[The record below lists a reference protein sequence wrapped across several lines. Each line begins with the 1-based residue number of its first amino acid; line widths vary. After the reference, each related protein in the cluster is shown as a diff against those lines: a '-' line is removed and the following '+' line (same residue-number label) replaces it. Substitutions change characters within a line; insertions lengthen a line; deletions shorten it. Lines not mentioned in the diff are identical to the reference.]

1 VLCGWASRG
10 LRSECDEEQIEGG
23 GHGRRR
29 RSSGEVAMM
38 LRCDA
43 PTSWA
48 QRGGVGNRVRWR
60 GEKEK
65 GNEIF
70 PTTLDAH
77 RG

>member
-1 VLCGWASRG
+1 
-10 LRSECDEEQIEGG
+10 
-23 GHGRRR
+23 
-29 RSSGEVAMM
+29 MM